1 MFQFTKMHG
10 CGNDFVMIDAM
21 STPVS
26 FSEEEVQA
34 ICDRHFGI
42 GADGVIVVRK
52 SENKDRAGYMHYINS
67 DGTLAQMCGNGV
79 RCTAKFLVDNGYVS
93 FDTTAHEG
101 SLVVDTLS
109 GHKPIAFTTDE
120 HGKLVTATVD
130 MGAPEIIDADEPLEL
145 DSKWGSFTFWRVSM
159 GNPHAVC
166 FINDWNKLPDE
177 AFIGSERNLQ
187 TFDLDS
193 IGAFFESH
201 VAFPEKTNVEF
212 VDCTQEGSALPIR
225 VYERGCAETLAC
237 GTGSCAV
244 FAAAINTKIR
254 TESCDVVLPG
264 GKLKI
269 AYGESGQILMT
280 GPAKT
285 VYSGTYPA

>member
-10 CGNDFVMIDAM
+10 CGNDFVMIDGM
-21 STPVS
+21 STSVS

-42 GADGVIVVRK
+42 GADGVIVVRP
-52 SENKDRAGYMHYINS
+52 SDNKGCAGYMHYINS

-79 RCTAKFLVDNGYVS
+79 RCTAKFLVDNGYAS
-93 FDTTAHEG
+93 FDAATHEG

-109 GHKPIAFTTDE
+109 GPKPIAFTTNEFD
-120 HGKLVTATVD
+120 KLKTATVD
-130 MGAPEIIDADEPLEL
+130 MGAPEIIDANEPLAL
-145 DSKWGSFTFWRVSM
+145 DSKCGSFSFWRVSM

-166 FINDWNKLPDE
+166 FINDWNKLPDD
-177 AFIGSERNLQ
+177 AFIDKEHNLQ

-201 VAFPEKTNVEF
+201 TAFPEKTNVEF

-244 FAAAINTKIR
+244 FAAAINTGIR
-254 TESCDVVLPG
+254 NESCDVVLPG
-264 GKLKI
+264 GSLRI
-269 AYGESGQILMT
+269 AYDANGHILMT
-280 GPAKT
+280 GHAKT
-285 VYSGTYPA
+285 VYCGTYPA